1 MVQKG
6 YTYTDMGLENI
17 LKEMEKLK
25 SMCVKVGV
33 TEDIGSNK
41 GMHRVR
47 KVGKSGK
54 KTKRKVKVENANGPT
69 IAQIASWNELGV
81 LGPPMSQHG
90 GGKWF
95 IPPRPFIRGF
105 ADGKRE
111 QIAKTLEKLG
121 KSVADGK
128 LDADTAIKRL
138 GEHGQS
144 GIKSYIRNGPHTPN
158 ADTTIARKKSSKPLV
173 DTGTLRNSIRYQ
185 VVDMPVA
192 MVNEK

>member
-1 MVQKG
+1 MAQKG
-6 YTYTDMGLENI
+6 NTDTDMGLADI
-17 LKEMEKLK
+17 FKETEKLK

-33 TEDIGSNK
+33 TEGVGSQTTE
-41 GMHRVR
+41 G
-47 KVGKSGK
+47 G
-54 KTKRKVKVENANGPT
+54 AT

-121 KSVADGK
+121 GLVSGGK
-128 LDADTAIKRL
+128 LKAAEAIARL
-138 GEHGQS
+138 GEYGQS
-144 GIKSYIRNGPHTPN
+144 GVKSYIRNGPFTPN
-158 ADTTIARKKSSKPLV
+158 ADSTIAKKGSSKPLI
-173 DTGTLRNSIRYQ
+173 DNGTLRNSIRYQ
-185 VVDMPVA
+185 VIEKPVG
-192 MVNEK
+192 MVSEQ